1 MNEKSVDQASLQ
13 MLQHA
18 EKERLETAW
27 DRWEAQQPQCGFG
40 QLGVCCRICNMGPC
54 RIDPFGREP
63 RRGTCGADADTIVA
77 RNLVRMVAAGAA
89 AHSDHGRD
97 VAHTLIL
104 ASEGKGGYQIKDPVK
119 LRNVAKDFG
128 IASDGH
134 SDAQIARELGERGLA
149 MFGRQEGALDYI
161 KRAPEARR
169 NIWQKLGII
178 PRGIDRE
185 IVEVMHRTNMGVDTD
200 YRNILM
206 QGFRASLAD
215 GWGGSMLATDFQ
227 DILFRQ
233 PQPIRAKVN
242 LGVLKK
248 DQVNVVVHG
257 HEPTLSEMIVAASR
271 DPEVLKLAA
280 EKGAKGVNI
289 AGICCT
295 ANEILMRHGVP
306 VAGNFLQ
313 QELAVITGAVDLM
326 VVDVQCVMP
335 ALASITNCFHTKL
348 VTTSPKAK
356 MPGVEHVQFSE
367 EEAFRIAKEIC
378 IRAVENF
385 PNRNLKKVNIPE
397 DETELIAG
405 FTTETVFQF
414 LGGRYRSTFRPL
426 NDAVMDGRLR
436 GAVGV
441 VGCNNPNITHDY
453 GHVTLTKELLR
464 NDVLVVTSG
473 CSAIGDAKQGLLQP
487 EAAFQ
492 YAGAG
497 LREVCETV
505 GIPPVLH
512 VGACVDNSRILTTLV
527 SIVDEGGLGK
537 DFSQLPIAGS
547 APEWMSEKAVTIG
560 FYCVASGLL
569 THFSTPHPVLGS
581 SGVTRFIT
589 DEVEGILGG
598 RFFFEP
604 DPIKAA
610 GTILNH
616 LDRKRAEL
624 KLKPVMNKPLAVSV

>member
-1 MNEKSVDQASLQ
+1 MNEKSVDRASLQ

-18 EKERLETAW
+18 QKEGLETAW

-63 RRGTCGADADTIVA
+63 KRGTCGADADTIVA

-119 LRNVAKDFG
+119 LRAVAKDFG
-128 IASDGH
+128 IAPNGH
-134 SDAQIARELGERGLA
+134 SDQQIARELGERGLA
-149 MFGRQEGALDYI
+149 MFGQQEGALEFI
-161 KRAPEARR
+161 KRAPESRR
-169 NIWQKLGII
+169 NVWQKLGIV

-185 IVEVMHRTNMGVDTD
+185 IVELMHRTHMGVDTD
-200 YRNILM
+200 YRNILL
-206 QGFRASLAD
+206 QGFRAALAD

-233 PQPIRAKVN
+233 PQPIRARVN

-248 DQVNVVVHG
+248 DQVNIVVHG

-271 DPEVLKLAA
+271 DPEVLQRAA
-280 EKGAKGVNI
+280 EKGAAGVNI

-335 ALASITNCFHTKL
+335 ALASLTNCFHTKL

-367 EEAFRIAKEIC
+367 DAAYRIAKDII
-378 IRAVENF
+378 IRAVDNF
-385 PNRNLKKVNIPE
+385 PNRNPKKVNIPE
-397 DETELIAG
+397 DETDLIAG
-405 FTTETVFQF
+405 FTTETVYQF

-441 VGCNNPNITHDY
+441 VGCNNPNMMHDY
-453 GHVTLTKELLR
+453 GHVALTKELLR

-473 CSAIGDAKQGLLQP
+473 CSAIADAKQGLLQP

-497 LREVCETV
+497 LREICETV

-547 APEWMSEKAVTIG
+547 APEWMSEKAVTTG
-560 FYCVASGLL
+560 FYCVATGLL

-581 SGVTRFIT
+581 PGVTKFIT
-589 DEVEGILGG
+589 DEVEGLMGG
-598 RFFFEP
+598 KFFFEP

-616 LDRKRAEL
+616 LDQKRAEL
-624 KLKPVMNKPLAVSV
+624 KLKPLMYKPAPVPA